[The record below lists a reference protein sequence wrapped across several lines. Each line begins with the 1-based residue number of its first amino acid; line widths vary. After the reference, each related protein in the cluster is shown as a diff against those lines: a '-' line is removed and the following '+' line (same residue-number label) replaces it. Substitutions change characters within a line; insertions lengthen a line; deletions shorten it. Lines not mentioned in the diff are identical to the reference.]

1 MSAPY
6 GEWGFKGDDS
16 QTTTSNS
23 EVPPLRGSRTHVLAQ
38 ATAKTDVRQLCH
50 VPTTARQHDSTTARQ
65 HDSTKSR
72 KVSAQLLTV
81 VDTIV

>member
-16 QTTTSNS
+16 QITTFNS
-23 EVPPLRGSRTHVLAQ
+23 EVPTLRSSRNHALAQ

-50 VPTTARQHDSTTARQ
+50 VPTTARQHDST
-65 HDSTKSR
+65 KSR